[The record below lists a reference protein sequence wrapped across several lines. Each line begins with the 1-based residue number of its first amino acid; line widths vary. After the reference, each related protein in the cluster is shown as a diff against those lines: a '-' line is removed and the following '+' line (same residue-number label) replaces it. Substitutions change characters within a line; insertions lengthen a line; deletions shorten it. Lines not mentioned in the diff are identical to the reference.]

1 MYMSDY
7 DISSLNDEQKQAL
20 MQIDGVVLVTAGAG
34 SGKTRLLTHRICYLI
49 ENGVS
54 PYNILAITFTNKA
67 TNEMK
72 ERVSKMC
79 DSGVWIS
86 TFHSMCVRILRE
98 NIEFLDG
105 YTKNFTII
113 AENDRTKILKDLLK
127 AHFCLDDELEKV
139 EMHLD
144 NIKNKGLDIEEY
156 FSALQEY
163 DRNSNLVTYQK
174 ICFEY
179 ENYLHKNNALDFDD
193 LLNKTLFLFNNF
205 KEVLFKYADR
215 FHYILVDEFQDTNL
229 VQYKLVKML
238 ASVHK
243 NLFVVGD
250 EDQCIYSWR
259 GAEVENISNLIKD
272 FKDAKVFKLER
283 NYRSTKYILDCAN
296 EGIKE
301 NRDRIKKKLWT
312 MRENGIKPEY
322 YEAPNERYEALFI
335 VQKIVELISN
345 PKNNLSYSDFAVL
358 MRLNALTRPVEEA
371 LLACNIPYKVYGGM
385 KFFDREEIKII
396 LAYLSIFVNPRDEIS
411 LFKIINF
418 PKRGIGNVALSKLQE
433 EAGDKMVLE
442 YLLSDKFEFSKYHSK
457 LAKFVENIKDL
468 YAQMDT
474 LSLLDFVQKVVKTFK
489 IDEAFSGKD
498 EEAINRLG
506 NIDSFYASVQD
517 FEKDNEDCSLSDY
530 LSDAMLKSDNDDIK
544 DVNAVSLATIHSVKG
559 LEFKV
564 VFIIGLEEGI
574 LPLKR
579 KNNASKLE
587 EERRLMYVA
596 ITRAEDMLF
605 ISRARERFMY
615 GKSNYTTESKFLK
628 ELGIVDKKKPRV
640 YGGDDFFKP
649 ETKEVFDSGFAV
661 GDKVYLARYGEGKIV
676 EVSDDGLVGKI
687 DFEDFGIKEIML
699 NSKNLEKVEAD
710 NE

>member
-79 DSGVWIS
+79 DRGVWIS

-144 NIKNKGLDIEEY
+144 KIKNKGLDIEEY

-163 DRNSNLVTYQK
+163 DRKSNLVTYQK

-296 EGIKE
+296 EEIKE

-385 KFFDREEIKII
+385 KFFDRAEIKII

-418 PKRGIGNVALSKLQE
+418 PKRGIGDVALSKLQE

-442 YLLSDKFEFSKYHSK
+442 YLLSNKFEFSKYHSK

-474 LSLLDFVQKVVKTFK
+474 LSLFDFVQKVVKTFK

-615 GKSNYTTESKFLK
+615 GKSNYTTESSFLK

>member
-72 ERVSKMC
+72 ERVAKMC
-79 DSGVWIS
+79 DRGVWIS

-127 AHFCLDDELEKV
+127 THCCLDDELEKV

-156 FSALQEY
+156 FSALREY

-259 GAEVENISNLIKD
+259 GANFHNIFNLKND
-272 FKDAKVFKLER
+272 FEDVKTFKLER
-283 NYRSTKYILDCAN
+283 NYRSTKNILTLAN
-296 EGIKE
+296 NVIANNTE
-301 NRDRIKKKLWT
+301 RLKKNLWT
-312 MRENGIKPEY
+312 EKDSGAPPVVYTAFDERD
-322 YEAPNERYEALFI
+322 EAMFVARTI
-335 VQKIVELISN
+335 DDLITEGY
-345 PKNNLSYSDFAVL
+345 SYDDFAVL
-358 MRLNALTRPVEEA
+358 MRINAMSRPFEEA

-385 KFFDREEIKII
+385 KFFDRAEIKII
-396 LAYLSIFVNPRDEIS
+396 LAYLSIFVNPKDEIS

-418 PKRGIGNVALSKLQE
+418 PKRGIGDVALSKLQE

-457 LAKFVENIKDL
+457 LGKFVESIKDL
-468 YAQMDT
+468 NAQMDT
-474 LSLLDFVQKVVKTFK
+474 LSLFDFVQKVVKAFK

-506 NIDSFYASVQD
+506 NIDSFYSSVHD
-517 FEKDNEDCSLSDY
+517 FEKENEGCSLADY
-530 LSDAMLKSDNDDIK
+530 LANVMLRADNDDIQEAG
-544 DVNAVSLATIHSVKG
+544 AVSVATIHAVKG

-564 VFIIGLEEGI
+564 VFVVGLEEGI
-574 LPLKR
+574 FPLSR
-579 KNNASKLE
+579 AIYSNAEME

-596 ITRAEDMLF
+596 ITRAEEKIFLVH
-605 ISRARERFMY
+605 ACKRFMY
-615 GKSNYTTESKFLK
+615 GKSNYTTESRFLK

-676 EVSDDGLVGKI
+676 KVSDDGLVGTI